1 MKKSKSNQKVKYGLQ
16 TRKPLNRMV
25 RKNRQKITE
34 KIEKRYQIVIGMI
47 VLCMTGIGLYLFR
60 VQVMQN
66 EYYKKKVVSLTEKTI
81 YGESSP
87 RGRIYDRNH
96 RLIVTNKPQ
105 KVIYYKKPQGIRTD
119 KEIELAYTLSKMLE
133 LRYDELSEVNLKE
146 FWIKKNG
153 KLARKKITSKEWKK
167 LEERK
172 ITLDDI
178 EKYKMERITKE
189 ELEKLTEED
198 RKAAYIF
205 YLMNKG
211 YAYQEKI
218 IKNENV
224 SDAEYALISENAS
237 SLNGVGTRLD
247 WEREYPYGDVFKT
260 ILGSVST
267 SESGI
272 PKELKADY
280 LKKGYSLNDRVG
292 ISYLEY
298 QYESLLKGEKN
309 KYRVLN
315 DGTYKLIEEGKRG
328 NDLVLTIDI
337 ELQKQVEEI
346 LAEQIVN
353 AKSEPN
359 TEYYNR
365 SFVII
370 TEAKTGEILAM
381 AGKQAIKEG
390 DGYKIIDYTPGILTS
405 PVVIGSAV
413 KGASH
418 IVAYN
423 NGALKIGEYR
433 DDSCVKLAGAPQK
446 CSWRYL
452 GTVNDITALAQSSNT
467 YQFRSAMRVGGGNYS
482 YGAGLHINENA
493 FDIYRNT
500 FAEFGLGVKTGI
512 DLPMESLGFKGKE
525 RKPGLLLDFSI
536 GQYDTYTPI
545 QLSQYITTIANSGTR
560 LKPHLLKEV
569 YEPTKKELMKLKD
582 KINPTEMNKVN
593 TEEKYMNRVKEGFR
607 AVTTYGT
614 GTGYIDPSYQA
625 AGKTGTSESFI
636 DTDGDGK
643 IDTETIS
650 NTFVAYAPYNDPKAT
665 FIIISP
671 DISHR
676 LTGSTYSSA
685 VNRRITYAVT
695 KKYFDIYQ

>member
-1 MKKSKSNQKVKYGLQ
+1 MKKSKPKSQKKYGLQ
-16 TRKPLNRMV
+16 TRKPLNKLV
-25 RKNRQKITE
+25 RKNRQKVSE
-34 KIEKRYQIVIGMI
+34 KIEKRYQIVIGCI
-47 VLCMTGIGLYLFR
+47 VFLLAAIGMYLFR
-60 VQVMQN
+60 IQVIQN
-66 EYYKKKVVSLTEKTI
+66 DYYRKKVVSLTEKTI

-96 RLIVTNKPQ
+96 KLIVTNKPQ
-105 KVIYYKKPQGIRTD
+105 KVIYYKKPQGIKTQ
-119 KEIELAYTLSKMLE
+119 KEMDLAYTLSKMLE
-133 LRYDELSEVNLKE
+133 LNYNELSEVNLKE
-146 FWIKKNG
+146 FWIKKNST
-153 KLARKKITSKEWKK
+153 LAKKKITQKEWQK

-178 EKYKMERITKE
+178 EKYKMDRITKE
-189 ELEKLTEED
+189 ELDKLTEED
-198 RKAAYIF
+198 KKAAYIF

-211 YAYQEKI
+211 YSYQEKI
-218 IKNENV
+218 LKNENV
-224 SDAEYALISENAS
+224 TDAEYALISENAS
-237 SLNGVGTRLD
+237 SLKGVGTRLD
-247 WEREYPYGDVFKT
+247 WEREYPYQEVFKT
-260 ILGSVST
+260 ILGSIST
-267 SESGI
+267 QESGI

-315 DGTYKLIEEGKRG
+315 DGTYKLLEEGKRG

-337 ELQKQVEEI
+337 ELQKEIEEI
-346 LAEQIVN
+346 LAQQIIE
-353 AKSEPN
+353 AKKEPN

-370 TEAKTGEILAM
+370 TDAKTGELLAM

-390 DGYKIIDYTPGILTS
+390 DGYKIVDYTPGILTS

-433 DDSCVKLAGAPQK
+433 DDACIKLAGAPQK

-452 GTVNDITALAQSSNT
+452 GTVNDISALAMSSNT
-467 YQFRSAMRVGGGNYS
+467 YQFRSAMRVGGGNYT
-482 YGAGLHINENA
+482 YGAGLRLNENA

-512 DLPMESLGFKGKE
+512 DLPTESLGFKGKE

-545 QLSQYITTIANSGTR
+545 QLSQYITTIANNGTR

-569 YEPTKKELMKLKD
+569 YEPTKNKLTNLKD

-593 TEEKYMNRVKEGFR
+593 TEEKYMQRVKEGLR

-614 GTGYIDPSYQA
+614 GTGYINPDYKA

-650 NTFVAYAPYNDPKAT
+650 NTFVAYAPFDDPKVT
-665 FIIISP
+665 FTIISP

-676 LTGSTYSSA
+676 LTGSTYSSG
-685 VNRRITYAVT
+685 VNKRITYEIT